1 MNYFPPAGVRT
12 DDWPARNK
20 YGGYRMK
27 NMYGWWMGV
36 TQYVDY
42 FQAHMWHHRDGGDS
56 KMRKFSTE
64 LEALNWL
71 DDQVLLLAI
80 PI

>member
-1 MNYFPPAGVRT
+1 
-12 DDWPARNK
+12 
-20 YGGYRMK
+20 
-27 NMYGWWMGV
+27 MYGWWMGV